1 MTLEEV
7 HMALWCVGWVG
18 GRRRKI
24 PLGQFHS
31 NNEVFEP
38 VCVASTSHF
47 NGHPLP
53 PSVGRQYYN
62 TGRRTAAIA
71 ASAWQGV
78 DKDHSRAAAAV
89 FMLRIEHIRS
99 KDEQS

>member
-1 MTLEEV
+1 MALEEV
-7 HMALWCVGWVG
+7 HMALWYVGWVG
-18 GRRRKI
+18 GHRKKI

-38 VCVASTSHF
+38 ACVAPTGQS

-62 TGRRTAAIA
+62 TGRRTAAVA